1 MRDVL
6 ITPTSGMDVEGCA
19 ALEAWAGRAGVL
31 VHRGTVVVAEDVAED
46 MWKAASGGRFL
57 VILI

>member
-1 MRDVL
+1 
-6 ITPTSGMDVEGCA
+6 MDVEGCA